1 MGNCSSCCGKADTNE
16 IVTEKNVNKLK
27 GVGSGKNDPLIDEVK
42 KYGKTGGYQSGS
54 TKQGFNDHFNGDLEI
69 NNEAYNNPRVMVS

>member
-27 GVGSGKNDPLIDEVK
+27 GVGSAKSDAHGDESK
-42 KYGKTGGYQSGS
+42 KYGKPAGY
-54 TKQGFNDHFNGDLEI
+54 
-69 NNEAYNNPRVMVS
+69 